1 MQAQTVSQEVINTF
15 FFSSYKSITL
25 NPSTATPL
33 PLTVWNLLL
42 NFKFNSLNIKGKR
55 FSHWSKNKK
64 EMCLR
69 KLCLLVLKP
78 LIFYSD
84 YLRQVV
90 ACGSKSVTGRDFN
103 ADMKSEIS

>member
-1 MQAQTVSQEVINTF
+1 
-15 FFSSYKSITL
+15 
-25 NPSTATPL
+25 
-33 PLTVWNLLL
+33 
-42 NFKFNSLNIKGKR
+42 
-55 FSHWSKNKK
+55 
-64 EMCLR
+64 MCLR

-103 ADMKSEIS
+103 ADMKSEISWKLIVIKKIYFSEKKLLFLFRVEDLQTTETVS

>member
-1 MQAQTVSQEVINTF
+1 
-15 FFSSYKSITL
+15 
-25 NPSTATPL
+25 
-33 PLTVWNLLL
+33 
-42 NFKFNSLNIKGKR
+42 
-55 FSHWSKNKK
+55 
-64 EMCLR
+64 MCLR

-103 ADMKSEIS
+103 ADMKSEISWKLIVIKKIYFSEKKLLFLFRVEDLQTTETVA